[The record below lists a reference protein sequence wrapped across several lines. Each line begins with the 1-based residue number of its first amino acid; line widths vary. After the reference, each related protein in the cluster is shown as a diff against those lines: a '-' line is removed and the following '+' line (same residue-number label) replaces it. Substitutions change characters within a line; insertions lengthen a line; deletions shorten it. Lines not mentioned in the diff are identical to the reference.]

1 MGRSCLLTARVIGK
15 SRVPEPPARMI
26 PFWQRMVVMSFA
38 EYQSFL
44 PAQRLDSLTLLHSAA
59 TLGQHF
65 AATLVAKGGSPM
77 QTEELL
83 TELRMSQTDLAR
95 VVEAVVRDSMPYVV
109 VPVEALQAW
118 GKVSGWLADHQ
129 VAVVAV

>member
-1 MGRSCLLTARVIGK
+1 
-15 SRVPEPPARMI
+15 
-26 PFWQRMVVMSFA
+26 MVVMSFA
-38 EYQSFL
+38 EYQSFV
-44 PAQRLDSLTLLHSAA
+44 PAPRLDSLTLLHGAA
-59 TLGQHF
+59 TREQYF

-95 VVEAVVRDSMPYVV
+95 FVEAVVRDSMPYVV
-109 VPVEALQAW
+109 VPVEAVRAWQRREPQAW
-118 GKVSGWLADHQ
+118 AKVSGWLADHQ

>member
-1 MGRSCLLTARVIGK
+1 
-15 SRVPEPPARMI
+15 
-26 PFWQRMVVMSFA
+26 MVVMSLA
-38 EYQSFL
+38 EYQSFVR
-44 PAQRLDSLTLLHSAA
+44 AQRPDSLTLLHGVA
-59 TLGQHF
+59 TRGQHF

-95 VVEAVVRDSMPYVV
+95 FVEAVVRDSMPYVV
-109 VPVEALQAW
+109 VPVAAVRAWQRREPQAW
-118 GKVSGWLADHQ
+118 AKVSGWLADHQ